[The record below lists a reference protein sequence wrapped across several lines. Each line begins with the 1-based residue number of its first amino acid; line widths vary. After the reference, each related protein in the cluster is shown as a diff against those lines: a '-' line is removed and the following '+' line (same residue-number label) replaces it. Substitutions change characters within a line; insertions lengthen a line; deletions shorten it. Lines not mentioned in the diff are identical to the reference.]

1 MFKNPFSF
9 RGRIRRTEYG
19 LSLIISAVARIY
31 MVILLVGFMQDG
43 SITDLKFI
51 IILPFLWFK
60 WAQGA
65 KRCHDLGMSGWY
77 QIIPLFPLYMLFAS
91 GEEGKNRFDENS
103 KVETPDPVQSGLVAA
118 LILIEIKLIALSLG
132 FSLYDINPF
141 VFINMFLVT
150 GSIAFS
156 LYQIKRHEDD
166 SNFLND
172 VKNGMTA
179 GIPYTIVVGVFL
191 YFYYQSIFPDYTQS
205 KLDYIEQELNNPDK
219 INEIKSSNSD
229 LSNKS
234 TSEIKTLMMSNTETM
249 YSAKFTMV
257 ITLLG
262 LTIFSAINSLIISF
276 IYRRIVFR
284 N

>member
-1 MFKNPFSF
+1 MKLPVK
-9 RGRIRRTEYG
+9 IG
-19 LSLIISAVARIY
+19 LSSA
-31 MVILLVGFMQDG
+31 LV
-43 SITDLKFI
+43 
-51 IILPFLWFK
+51 FL
-60 WAQGA
+60 
-65 KRCHDLGMSGWY
+65 
-77 QIIPLFPLYMLFAS
+77 
-91 GEEGKNRFDENS
+91 
-103 KVETPDPVQSGLVAA
+103 A
-118 LILIEIKLIALSLG
+118 LKLIALSLG
-132 FSLYDINPF
+132 FSLYDIKPF

-234 TSEIKTLMMSNTETM
+234 ASEIKTLMMSNTEMM

-262 LTIFSAINSLIISF
+262 LTIFSAINSLIISL